1 MADDLLSDQPAPN
14 TTPPPVTPPA
24 QPPPTPGGTPP
35 PSPAPDQVIPKT
47 VGERLAPDPNREW
60 LKTLP
65 DDLQGN
71 ENLARYSSTESL
83 ARGYLNAHK
92 MLVSEKVP
100 IPKDP
105 NDTEAWNTYYKAGG
119 RPDDPKQY
127 VFQKPEKLPEGV
139 TWDENMEGWWRG
151 AAHESG
157 LSQRQAQKLV
167 DQYRDRFLANMDM
180 MNRQV
185 DQQLTTAKLELQRDW
200 GSEYEAR
207 RALAKAAFAEMPT
220 DARNAAVENGLAR
233 MPSFV
238 KYLYDVKAKTTGE
251 VSPRPSGT
259 TGTSPEA
266 LREKI
271 SDYRKQHNVALM
283 DENHPE
289 HAMRLAALTQM
300 HNQLFLTDSAA

>member
-127 VFQKPEKLPEGV
+127 VFQKPEKLP
-139 TWDENMEGWWRG
+139 
-151 AAHESG
+151 
-157 LSQRQAQKLV
+157 
-167 DQYRDRFLANMDM
+167 
-180 MNRQV
+180 
-185 DQQLTTAKLELQRDW
+185 
-200 GSEYEAR
+200 AR
-207 RALAKAAFAEMPT
+207 APKKA
-220 DARNAAVENGLAR
+220 
-233 MPSFV
+233 
-238 KYLYDVKAKTTGE
+238 
-251 VSPRPSGT
+251 
-259 TGTSPEA
+259 
-266 LREKI
+266 
-271 SDYRKQHNVALM
+271 
-283 DENHPE
+283 
-289 HAMRLAALTQM
+289 
-300 HNQLFLTDSAA
+300 

>member
-1 MADDLLSDQPAPN
+1 MADDLLSDQPTPN
-14 TTPPPVTPPA
+14 TTPPTAPPTT
-24 QPPPTPGGTPP
+24 PPPTPGGTPP

-105 NDTEAWNTYYKAGG
+105 NDTEAWNTYYKAAGG
-119 RPDDPKQY
+119 PTTPTICVSDR
-127 VFQKPEKLPEGV
+127 KLPERRMGQQ
-139 TWDENMEGWWRG
+139 NGGWWRG

-167 DQYRDRFLANMDM
+167 DQYRDRFVANIDM

-185 DQQLTTAKLELQRDW
+185 DQQLTSAKLELQRDW

-220 DARNAAVENGLAR
+220 DARNAAIDNGLAR

-238 KYLYDVKAKTTGE
+238 KYLYDVKARTTGE
-251 VSPRPSGT
+251 TSPRPSGT
-259 TGTSPEA
+259 TGSTPDA
-266 LREKI
+266 LRDKI
-271 SDYRKQHNVALM
+271 AEYRKTYEVALM

-289 HAMRLAALTQM
+289 HDMRFNALTQIY
-300 HNQLFLTDSAA
+300 NQLYLTETAA